1 MCSCHVPHST
11 VGLHGIGM
19 GYQIQLSGVVVVGSG
34 RPLIILGCALA
45 VQVGV
50 RSWLRGWLA
59 DLLSAAVGFCFTSLC
74 CLVPAMPWECYFST
88 SQCLSVRIRW
98 E

>member
-50 RSWLRGWLA
+50 RSGSE
-59 DLLSAAVGFCFTSLC
+59 DG
-74 CLVPAMPWECYFST
+74 
-88 SQCLSVRIRW
+88 
-98 E
+98 